1 MEINWNEVWAKIFIN
16 KDEKAFQKLF
26 LHFYNDLV
34 HFSNAIV
41 GDLGLAEDIVSD
53 IMLAIWNGKIDYKS
67 IKNVKTYLFKATKNR
82 SLNTINRDKI
92 HLKYVHSKVIT
103 EYASSPEQLLIDK
116 ELKDLLDNA
125 INNLPEKTKMAFVLV
140 KDNLLTYQEVA
151 DIMNISKNTVDRHI
165 QIAFQKIKSTL
176 SILKS

>member
-1 MEINWNEVWAKIFIN
+1 VEINWYEVWAKIFIN

-41 GDLGLAEDIVSD
+41 GDLELAEDIVSD
-53 IMLAIWNGKIDYKS
+53 IMLTIWKGEIDYKS

-103 EYASSPEQLLIDK
+103 EYASSPEQLLLDK
-116 ELKDLLDNA
+116 ELKDILDNA

-140 KDNLLTYQEVA
+140 KDNSLTYQEVA
-151 DIMNISKNTVDRHI
+151 DIMGISKNTVDRHI
-165 QIAFQKIKSTL
+165 QIAIQKIKSTL